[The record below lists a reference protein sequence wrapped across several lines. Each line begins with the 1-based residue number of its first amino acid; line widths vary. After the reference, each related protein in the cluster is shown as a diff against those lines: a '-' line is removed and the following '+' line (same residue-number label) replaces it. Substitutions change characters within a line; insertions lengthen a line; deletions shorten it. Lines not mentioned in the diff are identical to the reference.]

1 MRRYSERTPE
11 LHSHDLLRRTFLLSG
26 RLLLVAGLSLSL
38 FVLGVE
44 IFHRLRAPYRAL
56 GGAQELPQFR
66 HGVRENLSGFV
77 VDPDFGFRPILGS
90 GSYTRFGTLANDYS
104 EAKPQGIKRLLFIG
118 DSVTH
123 RAKILEAVRAEYGS
137 QLYEYWNAGVES
149 FNTVQE
155 VAYYRRFNRFIR
167 PDHVILTFHLND
179 FETTPVAFR
188 EPDGTL
194 VVYAPNWPVRRLNP
208 WLFRHSYTY
217 RHWLGLVSPRKTARS
232 EIIQEVRANLADLQ
246 RLVAADQSHLTV
258 LVLPILRPFR
268 DWKPEYKEYRQ
279 LILAMLESLRIRHFD
294 LLLPL
299 NEALADGVV
308 VSETGDDLFW
318 HPSSE
323 VAAYFAKYLRAQKL
337 LDGLDAP

>member
-1 MRRYSERTPE
+1 M
-11 LHSHDLLRRTFLLSG
+11 LRWHKSLKGIFLPAA
-26 RLLLVAGLSLSL
+26 RLLLVAGLSGAL
-38 FVLGVE
+38 FISGVE

-66 HGVRENLSGFV
+66 HGVREHLSGFV

-90 GSYTRFGTLANDYS
+90 GSYTRFGTLENDYS
-104 EAKPQGIKRLLFIG
+104 EAKPQGITRLLFIG

-123 RAKILEAVRAEYGS
+123 RAQILEALKAAYAS
-137 QLYEYWNAGVES
+137 QPYEYWNAGVES

-194 VVYAPNWPVRRLNP
+194 VVYAPNWPVRRLNA

-217 RHWLGLVSPRKTARS
+217 RHWLGLVTPRKTARS
-232 EIIQEVRANLADLQ
+232 EIIEEVRANLADLQ
-246 RLVAADQSHLTV
+246 RLVAADNARLTV

-268 DWKPEYKEYRQ
+268 DWKPDYKEYRQ
-279 LILAMLESLRIRHFD
+279 LILAMLQSLRIRHFD

-299 NEALADGVV
+299 NEALADGVIV
-308 VSETGDDLFW
+308 TETGDDLFW
-318 HPSSE
+318 HPSAE
-323 VAAYFAKYLRAQKL
+323 AAAYFAKYLRTQEL
-337 LDGLDAP
+337 LEGEDAP